1 MGTFQVR
8 NKQLEW
14 ELQSP
19 LKSSAFFPPILV
31 QTLPWSLTFLFEY
44 FFLFSMEGKNVS
56 PGGILTGLKQQ
67 LKCLTLAFFRPLK
80 SQRQAKSIE
89 RFCCLRF
96 SGPTLALGRPWW
108 QYKFKRLRLYWK
120 FPNTWTARRE
130 LSRVSSA
137 NTSM

>member
-1 MGTFQVR
+1 MRTSIPTQ
-8 NKQLEW
+8 KQCFIPSYSGAN
-14 ELQSP
+14 SP
-19 LKSSAFFPPILV
+19 LKSNISLWIFFP
-31 QTLPWSLTFLFEY
+31 
-44 FFLFSMEGKNVS
+44 FFYGRKNVS
-56 PGGILTGLKQQ
+56 PGGVLTGLKQQ

-89 RFCCLRF
+89 RFCCLWF

-120 FPNTWTARRE
+120 FPNTWTAMRE

-137 NTSM
+137 NTSMQHLPNTWHLSL